1 MDKFLEMNAFA
12 KVVDAGSFTGAIE
25 VLGISKAAVSRYVA
39 DLEAR
44 LGVRLLNRTTRR
56 LSLTPEGEVFHARCQ
71 QVLEDVEQAESEI
84 TSRRGEATGAL
95 RITVPVSFGIAH
107 LARVWGE
114 FKARHPKVTLDV
126 SLSDR
131 VADLV
136 EEGYDLAIRIADL
149 PGSSLIHRPLSS
161 TRVVMCASPAYLER
175 AGRPQHPAELAR
187 HSVLGYSL
195 RSDRDTWVLDGPDG
209 EVRVQTQPCIRS
221 NNGDVCRAG
230 ALQHQGIVLQP
241 TFLVGEDLAAGRLVE
256 LMPQYQ
262 AGVLGIHA
270 VYASRKHIAP
280 KVRHMIDFLVEWFA
294 SERWPEVQA
303 VKAEA

>member
-25 VLGISKAAVSRYVA
+25 TLGASKAAVSRYVA

-56 LSLTPEGEVFHARCQ
+56 LSLTPEGEVFYARCQ
-71 QVLEDVEQAESEI
+71 QVLEDVAQAEAEI
-84 TSRRGEATGAL
+84 TSRRGEASGAL
-95 RITVPVSFGIAH
+95 RITVPVSFGIQH
-107 LARVWGE
+107 LAQVWGE

-131 VADLV
+131 VVDLV
-136 EEGYDLAIRIADL
+136 EEGYDLAIRIAHL
-149 PGSSLIHRPLSS
+149 PSSSLVHRRLSS
-161 TRVVMCASPAYLER
+161 TRVVLCASPTYIER
-175 AGRPQHPAELAR
+175 EGSPQHPTELAR

-195 RSDRDTWVLDGPDG
+195 RSDRDTWVFDGPEG
-209 EVRVQTQPCIRS
+209 RVSVQTQPCIRC

-241 TFLVGEDLAAGRLVE
+241 TFLIGEDLAAGRLVE

-262 AGVLGIHA
+262 AGVLDIHA
-270 VYASRKHIAP
+270 VYASRKHVAP

-294 SERWPEVQA
+294 RERWPEVQA
-303 VKAEA
+303 VS